1 MKIARKF
8 LISGEVQGVGFRF
21 FTQRIAATH
30 QVTGYVKNLKD
41 GRVEAYAE
49 GRSEAVE
56 RFKQDLVVGP
66 RLARVTDIEETVIEE
81 SNLYSSFRVEKFE
94 SKKVKQ

>member
-21 FTQRIAATH
+21 FTQRIAAAH

-49 GRSEAVE
+49 GGSEAIE
-56 RFKQDLVVGP
+56 NFKQDLIVGP
-66 RLARVTDIEETVIEE
+66 RLAHVTDIEETVIEA

>member
-21 FTQRIAATH
+21 FTQRIAAAH

-49 GRSEAVE
+49 GGAEAIE
-56 RFKQDLVVGP
+56 NFKQDLIVGP
-66 RLARVTDIEETVIEE
+66 RLAHVTDIEETVIEA